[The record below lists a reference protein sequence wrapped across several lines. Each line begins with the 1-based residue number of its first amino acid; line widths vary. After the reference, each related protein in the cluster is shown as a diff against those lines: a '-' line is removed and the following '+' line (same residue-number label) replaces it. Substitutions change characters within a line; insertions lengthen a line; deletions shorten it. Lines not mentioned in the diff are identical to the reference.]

1 MEWKKFLLDNI
12 DRLRVTEKGRD
23 RVGKNLRDGTDVL
36 EYCKQKIA
44 DVNSVVYR
52 QGKNLYCET
61 DGLTITVNAS
71 SFTII
76 TARVSGAGCSPK
88 RFGAAEKEKTVRR
101 WFGMWTEGRRDD
113 LRGIFSDDVVY
124 TESWG
129 PRYEGLDRV
138 RLWFDEWNTRGRV
151 DVWDIKWFM
160 HGGERT
166 VVRWY
171 FENTMGGGAQE
182 KFDGVSVV
190 VWKDCKIL
198 CLTEFGCSADN
209 YDPYENGG
217 EPVFRHA
224 EHLWF

>member
-138 RLWFDEWNTRGRV
+138 RLWFALLGAV
-151 DVWDIKWFM
+151 FM
-160 HGGERT
+160 
-166 VVRWY
+166 
-171 FENTMGGGAQE
+171 MI
-182 KFDGVSVV
+182 
-190 VWKDCKIL
+190 IL
-198 CLTEFGCSADN
+198 GFGISSA
-209 YDPYENGG
+209 
-217 EPVFRHA
+217 
-224 EHLWF
+224 